1 MLIREAMTPHPARIR
16 SDSDLERAAD
26 IIALSG
32 ASDLMV
38 VDEHNVFVGVL
49 SEGDV
54 LRAAMPDREE
64 ILEGGGTMADAFALF
79 VRKGGKLRD
88 RTIAPFV
95 IRAPIVVS
103 PDDHVG
109 AAAAIL
115 IDRMIRRLP
124 VVEDG
129 KLVGTVSRADIC
141 RAVVGTL

>member
-1 MLIREAMTPHPARIR
+1 MQIRDAMTPHPARIR
-16 SDSDLERAAD
+16 ADAHLERAAD

-32 ASDLMV
+32 ASELMV
-38 VDEHNVFVGVL
+38 VDEHSVLVGVL

-54 LRAAMPDREE
+54 LRAAMPDRDE
-64 ILEGGGTMADAFALF
+64 ILEEGGTVADAFLLF
-79 VRKGGKLRD
+79 LRKGGRLRD

-95 IRAPIVVS
+95 VGAPIVVT

-115 IDRMIRRLP
+115 IDHNLRRLP